1 MRGLIQ
7 WLVDHTTTVL
17 LAVLVVFAAGLFSY
31 ITLPRES
38 NPDISLP
45 VVIVTTPYTGV
56 SPEDVESLI
65 TIPVENEISSLR
77 DIKKLNSTSA
87 EGVSITVVEFEPEV
101 VVEDVLQKVR
111 DRVSRARSELP
122 DDVDESTVSEI
133 SFSDIPVLLITV
145 AGGLDEEGLKELAEA
160 LEEDAKRIPGVL
172 DTTVTGGI
180 EREIQVQVIPERIGH
195 YGLSIRDVA
204 GAISDENV
212 NIPGGNVAVGR
223 GDFLLRVPGEFIEPR
238 QIESVAVKRVGER
251 PVFVRDVAR
260 VVDTYKDRETYS
272 RMGGQPS
279 VTLSVTK
286 RAGSNILE
294 VAEGLKGLVAEHS
307 QDWPP
312 GVEYRVLG
320 DQSAN
325 IRSTVNELQ
334 NNIITAL
341 ILVVGVLVFAMGLR
355 NSLFVA
361 LAIPLSML
369 GSMLVLDS
377 AGFTLN
383 MVVLFSLIMALGML
397 VDNGIV
403 VVENIYRHAEMGKS
417 RTLAAVD
424 GTAEVAV
431 AVAASTATTVAA
443 FGPLALWTGVIG
455 EFMGYLPKT
464 IITVLVASLV
474 VAIVVLPVAMSRLMP
489 ANVSRAGGVDS
500 EYAIHRELGP
510 VMRFYQKLLKFS
522 IRFRYLSAALVTA
535 SLLVTAGIYGLF
547 NHGTEFMP
555 DTEPDRARV
564 GVQAAQGTD
573 VETTDRIV
581 REVEAVLAR
590 TPNIDTWVAQTGV
603 SAGGDA
609 LAGSSARPNEA
620 RITVDFPP
628 HPNNWSP
635 GESRRVADTRDT
647 ISDLRADLA
656 MIPGAR
662 IAVDPEMMGPPVGKP
677 IEILVSGDELD
688 AVGAFALDVMRQ
700 VSRLQGVTAL
710 ENDYKVGR
718 PEMRLVVD
726 RGAAKRV
733 GVSTAAVGDAV
744 RSAIAGVKASALRD
758 GDNEH
763 DIIVQLAPEYRS
775 DLQSVLGLRLP
786 GREDRS
792 PDTFPVPISTVAS
805 YELVGGSGS
814 IQHVDQDLVVTIT
827 GDVLYG
833 FNENDVRAE
842 VLALVEGIDAPAG
855 MALSL
860 GGADQEQQESAA
872 FLGRAFAIAV
882 ALIMMVLVTQF
893 DSLSM
898 PLIIIFTVIL
908 SLTGVLWGLLLTGT
922 PFSVI
927 MTGIGVISLAGVVV
941 NNAIV
946 LLDYVQQ
953 LLERGFSVEDALVE
967 AGLTRFR
974 PVVLTAITTTL
985 GLVPMA
991 IGVSLDFLN
1000 FKLNVGGQSAEWWG
1014 PMAVAVIFGLTFA
1027 TLLTLVMVPT
1037 FYSINDD
1044 FTRLVGR
1051 VFSRSTAGA
1060 PEPSGQVADAI
1071 AKVLLAGVF
1080 GSALLV
1086 STPARALT
1094 FEQAVTSAEQ
1104 NSISLQLARE
1114 QLNQTLTL
1122 RGKAW
1127 STIQPRVSARA
1138 TRVFNQ
1144 YEAEAD
1150 FGGDFAEG
1158 FEDYFAGLEDAF
1170 GGALELPELDTSSST
1185 SDEPLIPQNFWQAE
1199 VAVSQRLFSGT
1210 AVPLLN
1216 GAYATAAAGRATYER
1231 ERRDTRLRVAQ
1242 VYYQLY
1248 TSRQAIAL
1256 SEAGLL
1262 TAENQLELASRQV
1275 EAGVTDARARI
1286 QAELAVARAKRD
1298 LDRSLEGLVS
1308 AEQSFSIVTGLEGV
1322 PGALELPPPPA
1333 VPLDVEVAVNSSKGR
1348 QDVVAAQHQARAA
1361 RFNRR
1366 GKTAEWL
1373 PLVDGQFTY
1382 NYDEGQVFLPE
1393 PWFWRLSLSATWS
1406 LWSGGMRLAERRE
1419 ASAQLRASELQ
1430 VLLAK
1435 QTAEQEVRVA
1445 FEAYRRASAGLTAMD
1460 DELRLA
1466 RENLRLAEL
1475 GFQSGSTTWLE
1486 VEQADLVVR
1495 SAELTSVQERMARD
1509 LAALELVSSSGGL

>member
-7 WLVDHTTTVL
+7 WLVDHATTVFL
-17 LAVLVVFAAGLFSY
+17 GVLVVFVAGLVSY
-31 ITLPRES
+31 VTLPRES
-38 NPDISLP
+38 NPDIALP
-45 VVIVTTPYTGV
+45 VIIVTTPYTGV
-56 SPEDVESLI
+56 SPEDVESLV
-65 TIPVENEISSLR
+65 TIPIENEVASLR

-111 DRVSRARSELP
+111 DRVSRARASLP
-122 DDVDESTVSEI
+122 DDADESTVSEI
-133 SFSDIPVLLITV
+133 SFSDIPVLLITI
-145 AGGLDEEGLKELAEA
+145 AGGLDEEGLKGLAEA

-172 DTTVTGGI
+172 DTKVTGGI
-180 EREIQVQVIPERIGH
+180 EREIQVQILPERLGH

-204 GAISDENV
+204 GAIADENV
-212 NIPGGNVAVGR
+212 NIPGGNVEVGR
-223 GDFLLRVPGEFIEPR
+223 GDFLLRVPGEFSEAS
-238 QIESVAVKRVGER
+238 QIESVAIKRVGGR

-260 VVDTYKDRETYS
+260 VVDTYKDRDTYA
-272 RMGGQPS
+272 RMRGEAS
-279 VTLSVTK
+279 VSLSVTK

-294 VAEGLKGLVAEHS
+294 VAEGLKALVAEHS
-307 QDWPP
+307 EAWPQ

-320 DQSAN
+320 DQSRN
-325 IRSTVNELQ
+325 IRSIVQELQ

-341 ILVVGVLVFAMGLR
+341 ILVVGVLVFSMGLR

-361 LAIPLSML
+361 IAIPLSML
-369 GSMLVLDS
+369 GSMLVLDA

-403 VVENIYRHAEMGKS
+403 VVENVYRHAEMGKD
-417 RTLAAVD
+417 RARAAVD
-424 GTAEVAV
+424 GTSEVAV

-443 FGPLALWTGVIG
+443 FGPLAFWTGIMG

-474 VAIVVLPVAMSRLMP
+474 VAVVVMPVAMSRFMP
-489 ANVSRAGGVDS
+489 RDIRRVGSGED
-500 EYAIHRELGP
+500 EYAINRELGP
-510 VMRFYQKLLKFS
+510 VMRSYRRLLEMS
-522 IRFRYLSAALVTA
+522 INHRYLSAAAVTLSLVLTA
-535 SLLVTAGIYGLF
+535 AIYAGF

-555 DTEPDRARV
+555 DTEPDRAIV
-564 GVQAAQGTD
+564 GIVAPQGTD
-573 VETTDRIV
+573 VETTDRLV

-590 TPNIDTWVAQTGV
+590 TPNVDTWVAQTGV

-609 LAGSSARPNEA
+609 LSGTSARPNEA
-620 RITVDFPP
+620 RITIDFPP
-628 HPNNWSP
+628 HPNNRLAGDP
-635 GESRRVADTRDT
+635 ERVADTRDT
-647 ISDLRADLA
+647 VSALRDEVAL
-656 MIPGAR
+656 IPGAR
-662 IAVDPEMMGPPVGKP
+662 ISVDPEMMGPPVGKP
-677 IEILVSGDELD
+677 IEVKVSGDDFDE
-688 AVGAFALDVMRQ
+688 VGTYAQDLVRQ
-700 VSRLQGVTAL
+700 LAGVPGVTAL
-710 ENDYKVGR
+710 EHDYKVGR

-744 RSAIAGVKASALRD
+744 RSAIAGTKASALRD
-758 GDNEH
+758 GEDEH
-763 DIIVQLAPEYRS
+763 DIVVQLAPEYRD

-805 YELVGGSGS
+805 YELVGGSGA

-833 FNENDVRAE
+833 FNENEVRAD
-842 VLALVEGIDAPAG
+842 VQALLDGLEPPPG
-855 MALSL
+855 MSLST
-860 GGADQEQQESAA
+860 GGADEQQQESAE
-872 FLGRAFAIAV
+872 FLVRAFAIAV
-882 ALIMMVLVTQF
+882 ALILMVLVTQF

-898 PLIIIFTVIL
+898 PLIIIFTVTL

-922 PFSVI
+922 SFSVI

-953 LLERGFSVEDALVE
+953 LLARGFSVEDALVE

-991 IGVSLDFLN
+991 IGISVDFLN
-1000 FKLNVGGQSAEWWG
+1000 LKLNVGGASAQWWG

-1044 FTRLVGR
+1044 FDRLRRRLFSGR
-1051 VFSRSTAGA
+1051 ESSSPSALAEATAKG
-1060 PEPSGQVADAI
+1060 
-1071 AKVLLAGVF
+1071 LLAGLL
-1080 GSALLV
+1080 GAAALSPGV
-1086 STPARALT
+1086 AEAMT
-1094 FEQAVTSAEQ
+1094 FEEAVASAESR
-1104 NSISLQLARE
+1104 SIALQLAEE

-1127 STIQPRVSARA
+1127 STIQPRVNARA
-1138 TRVFNQ
+1138 TRIWNQ

-1150 FGGDFAEG
+1150 FGSGIADGFSAYFDELSSSLGG
-1158 FEDYFAGLEDAF
+1158 FELPPLDDSAF
-1170 GGALELPELDTSSST
+1170 EG
-1185 SDEPLIPQNFWQAE
+1185 SDEPLIPQNFWQTE
-1199 VAVSQRLFSGT
+1199 LSVSQRLFSGT
-1210 AVPLLN
+1210 AIPLLS
-1216 GAYATAAAGRATYER
+1216 GAYATTRAARATFER
-1231 ERRDTRLRVAQ
+1231 ERRGTRLEVAR
-1242 VYYQLY
+1242 VYYRLY

-1256 SEAGLL
+1256 SEASL
-1262 TAENQLELASRQV
+1262 ANANNQLVLAERQV

-1286 QAELAVARAKRD
+1286 QAQLAVARAQRD
-1298 LDRSLEGLVS
+1298 LDQ
-1308 AEQSFSIVTGLEGV
+1308 ALEGV
-1322 PGALELPPPPA
+1322 IGSEQAFAIVVGEEAPETLELPPPMSVPTDLEAA
-1333 VPLDVEVAVNSSKGR
+1333 VARGRGRLDV
-1348 QDVVAAQHQARAA
+1348 QAARHQADAA

-1366 GKTAEWL
+1366 GLTAQWL
-1373 PLVDGQFTY
+1373 PVVDGQFTY
-1382 NYDEGQVFLPE
+1382 NYDEGQAFLPE
-1393 PWFWRLSLSATWS
+1393 PWFWRLSVSATWS
-1406 LWSGGMRLAERRE
+1406 LWDGGLRLAERRE
-1419 ASAQLRASELQ
+1419 ASAQLRAAALQ
-1430 VLLAK
+1430 VQLAE

-1445 FEAYRRASAGLTAMD
+1445 FEAFRRASTGLAATGE
-1460 DELRLA
+1460 ELRLA

-1475 GFQSGSTTWLE
+1475 GFGSGSATWLE
-1486 VEQADLVVR
+1486 VEQAELAVR
-1495 SAELTSVQERMARD
+1495 AAELTAVQERMARD
-1509 LAALELVSSSGGL
+1509 IAAMELLASTGEL